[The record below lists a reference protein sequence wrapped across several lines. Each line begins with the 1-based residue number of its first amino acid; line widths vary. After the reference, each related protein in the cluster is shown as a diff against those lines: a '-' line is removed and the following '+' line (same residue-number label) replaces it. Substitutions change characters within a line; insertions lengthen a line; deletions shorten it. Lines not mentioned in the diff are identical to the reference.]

1 MTFMKLNI
9 LTNKTKYMYMYIY
22 KNLFHLFYGL
32 KLNHNCINL
41 YIRSN
46 NLQYIITFLKYNSIS
61 QLSSLNDIVAV
72 DKFINFKHRFEI
84 TYVLWNITYEYK
96 VNIKLF
102 LQNQNTVIS
111 LNNLYSSSVWL
122 EREVWDMFG
131 IRFLFHIDLRNIL
144 TDYGFKGSP
153 LRKDFPLLGY
163 CDLYYDD
170 AIQLIKFN
178 PIEIAQNLR
187 FF

>member
-131 IRFLFHIDLRNIL
+131 IDFYFIL
-144 TDYGFKGSP
+144 
-153 LRKDFPLLGY
+153 
-163 CDLYYDD
+163 
-170 AIQLIKFN
+170 I
-178 PIEIAQNLR
+178 
-187 FF
+187 